1 MKIGKYIQ
9 LEVADGT
16 PEARVR
22 EMCDR
27 LLANPVIEDYR
38 IETAGEA

>member
-1 MKIGKYIQ
+1 MGKY
-9 LEVADGT
+9 LEINVENDLRQT
-16 PEARVR
+16 IEARVR

-38 IETAGEA
+38 FDIEE